1 MSRSSTTSSTSSSSS
16 SESEEDEAESL
27 VKAAVAATAKVFF
40 MFIYLFFFFLSF
52 FLSFFLDRG
61 FVLRVSDLDSD
72 AFPFLL
78 SRGKN
83 TTARNAPER
92 GVSTVHV
99 VPVQEFVVEEV
110 ERHHGALVFGVLLR
124 GFAGCRGEY
133 FSRISKQ
140 MVDRK
145 SKEEVVRTH

>member
-1 MSRSSTTSSTSSSSS
+1 
-16 SESEEDEAESL
+16 
-27 VKAAVAATAKVFF
+27 

-52 FLSFFLDRG
+52 FLSSSIEVLFCASLISTLTYFL
-61 FVLRVSDLDSD
+61 FY
-72 AFPFLL
+72 

>member
-1 MSRSSTTSSTSSSSS
+1 MFFF
-16 SESEEDEAESL
+16 
-27 VKAAVAATAKVFF
+27 VFF
-40 MFIYLFFFFLSF
+40 VFVVGERRGRGGESGESRGGGDGEGFFYVYLFILFLSF
-52 FLSFFLDRG
+52 FLSSSIEV

-72 AFPFLL
+72 VFPFLL